1 MIPIIAVTA
10 AARNSR
16 RKRNIYRGSDK
27 FFDKCFMYTI
37 VGFVCLFG
45 ILAIL

>member
-1 MIPIIAVTA
+1 MIPIIAVT

-27 FFDKCFMYTI
+27 FFMYTI